1 MEPHMTGTLDCD
13 VAIIGAGPGGAMAA
27 LACAR
32 RGDSV
37 VLIDKASFPRD
48 KVCGCCLSQAALREL
63 RLAGLDE
70 MLLAHHAVPLERI
83 TLASAGTQATLQM
96 NLSYSLSRS
105 SLDAAIIDA
114 AVAAG
119 ATFVTASASL
129 GSSSDGHRMVNLH
142 TSGSEPGAAR
152 NKFESIV
159 RAKVV
164 LVASGL
170 ASKVLDDE
178 LGFESII
185 SPSSRVGA
193 SSIFDDGP
201 AYYTVMG
208 GLHMAIAQH
217 GYVGLAR
224 VEDGRLNVA
233 AAFDAPF
240 MRECGSAGRAASMVL
255 QNAGFPTW
263 PGLINARWQGSPYL
277 TRTRAKFAA
286 PRLLVLGD
294 AAGYVEPFTG
304 EGMGWAMQDG
314 VAAASMLSTPW
325 SDRTEQMWNQ
335 HQLQTVR
342 PRQRHCRFLSRLLR
356 HARIVPTVLSV
367 LARFPRAGGIL
378 LPKALA

>member
-1 MEPHMTGTLDCD
+1 MTGTLNCD

-63 RLAGLDE
+63 HLAGLDE
-70 MLLAHHAVPLERI
+70 MLLARHAVPLDRI

-105 SLDAAIIDA
+105 SLDAAIIEA

-119 ATFVTASASL
+119 ATFVTASATL
-129 GSSSDGHRMVNLH
+129 GSLSDDHRSLH
-142 TSGSEPGAAR
+142 LRHSASYPGAAR
-152 NKFESIV
+152 HKSESIV

-178 LGFESII
+178 PSFESII

-201 AYYTVMG
+201 DYYTVTG
-208 GLHMAIAQH
+208 GLHMAIARH

-233 AAFDAPF
+233 AAFDSSF
-240 MRECGSAGRAASMVL
+240 MRECGSAGRAASVVL

-286 PRLLVLGD
+286 SRLLVLGD

-314 VAAASMLSTPW
+314 VKAASLLSTPW
-325 SDRTEQMWNQ
+325 SDRFAEQWDRYQ
-335 HQLQTVR
+335 RQTVR
-342 PRQRHCRFLSRLLR
+342 PRQRHCRFLSQLLR
-356 HARIVPTVLSV
+356 HAGIVPSVLSV
-367 LARFPRAGGIL
+367 LARFPRVGGIL